1 MAIKNFLIKN
11 KKLEE
16 ISDYLINLP
25 RNTKKSLVFVID
37 IFSCFLSVIIAFY
50 LRKGFFLPL
59 KESNFIAI
67 FISLILALPIFS
79 FSGMYGFIF
88 RYSGWSSMYL
98 ITRSILIYGA
108 FYSFL
113 ITLVGIP
120 EIPRT
125 IGLIQPILL
134 LMLLFFTRTLA
145 RYWFGILY
153 VRDLSGNN
161 KSKAIIYG
169 AGAAGNQLASA
180 LVRMPEINLIG
191 FLDDNKSQQGRSL
204 NGYPVYSPGKLENLI
219 LSKGITDILLA
230 IPSAN
235 RKKRDKLINKLRK
248 YKVAVRT
255 IPSLSDLAKGKVK
268 TSTLID
274 LDIYDLLGR
283 DRVDPRPELMEK
295 NISSKV
301 VLITGAGGSIGSEL
315 CRQIFR
321 LKPEKIILVELNEYA
336 LYLINSELQKCNG
349 IASIKEKIEIIPI
362 IASVQDK
369 NRISEIFKEYK
380 PSCIFHA
387 AAYKHVPLVEQNIIE
402 GVKNNVFGT
411 LNTALVAIDQN
422 IEHFVF
428 ISSDKA
434 VYPTNVMGATK
445 RLSEICLQSLF
456 NRSDINFQT
465 KFSMVRFGNVL
476 ASSGSVIPKFK
487 SQIIEGGPITLT
499 HQEITRYFMT
509 IKEAAELVIQASSLA
524 EGGDVFLLDMGQPIK
539 IKDLAYRMVEL
550 SGLKVKDKSNPD
562 GDIEIKVTGLRPGE
576 KLYEEL
582 LLGDNPF
589 PTIHPKIFRAQDPF
603 LNWDI
608 LDKKLNNLE
617 ISILQNN
624 SYEVLAALRD
634 LVKGYRPSKKTLNS
648 FNKNK

>member
-11 KKLEE
+11 KKFEE

-25 RNTKKSLVFVID
+25 RYTKKKLVFVID

-98 ITRSILIYGA
+98 ITRSILIYGGL
-108 FYSFL
+108 YSLL
-113 ITLVGIP
+113 ITIIGIP

-125 IGLIQPILL
+125 VGLIQPILL

-153 VRDLSGNN
+153 LRDLNGNS

-180 LVRMPEINLIG
+180 LERMPEINLIG
-191 FLDDNKSQQGRSL
+191 FLDDNKSQQGQSL

-219 LSKGITDILLA
+219 LSKGITDVLLA

-283 DRVDPRPELMEK
+283 DRVNPRQELMEK
-295 NISSKV
+295 NITSKV

-336 LYLINSELQKCNG
+336 LYLINSELQKSNG
-349 IASIKEKIEIIPI
+349 FASIQEKIEIIPI

-465 KFSMVRFGNVL
+465 KLSMVRFGNVL
-476 ASSGSVIPKFK
+476 ASSGSVIPKFR

-524 EGGDVFLLDMGQPIK
+524 EGGDVFVLDMGQPIK

-550 SGLKVKDKSNPD
+550 SGLKVKDRSNPD

-603 LNWDI
+603 LTWDV
-608 LDKKLNNLE
+608 LYKKLKDLE
-617 ISILQNN
+617 IFILQNN
-624 SYEVLAALRD
+624 SYEVLEALKD
-634 LVKGYRPSKKTLNS
+634 LVKGYSPSKKTLNS
-648 FNKNK
+648 FNKKK